1 MRAPFSV
8 LEHHR
13 AMTALAIGLALAT
26 SFSLYSLMNRR
37 QLLTAAALA
46 PLAAAPLVPAPVL
59 AEDPPELNAEQV
71 LELVRRSYALQNHRM
86 NGQLRDD
93 DTGKVE
99 PLELTLTGKVMRFRF
114 KNPPPEIVH
123 LDLTTAP
130 ATLWQVKAGGS
141 SPVPLANAAEPV
153 RGMDFNYEDLSLRF
167 TYWKNVKMMDSTAR
181 LTAARVK
188 CWLIRVTAPDQKGP
202 YYTVDLWVEKESG
215 GVAKMEAYD
224 TRSKMIKRFQVTKVQ
239 KVDGATVLKEMR
251 IESFNPGDGAP
262 KGRTYLTLDKP
273 EKQ

>member
-8 LEHHR
+8 LECHR
-13 AMTALAIGLALAT
+13 TMTALAIGLALAT

-37 QLLTAAALA
+37 QLLTAAVAPVVALSIA
-46 PLAAAPLVPAPVL
+46 PAPAV
-59 AEDPPELNAEQV
+59 AADPPELNAEQV

-86 NGQLRDD
+86 AGQLRDD
-93 DTGKVE
+93 DSGKTE

-130 ATLWQVKAGGS
+130 ATLWQVKSGGS
-141 SPVPLANAAEPV
+141 SLIPVANAADPV

-167 TYWKNVKMMDSTAR
+167 TYWKNVKMMDTSAR

-224 TRSKMIKRFQVTKVQ
+224 TRSKMVKRFQVTKVQ

-251 IESFNPGDGAP
+251 IESFNPGDGAA

>member
-1 MRAPFSV
+1 MPAPFSV
-8 LEHHR
+8 MELHR
-13 AMTALAIGLALAT
+13 SMVALAIGLALAT
-26 SFSLYSLMNRR
+26 CFSILTLMNRR
-37 QLLTAAALA
+37 HLLATALAAPVAAALA
-46 PLAAAPLVPAPVL
+46 PALH
-59 AEDPPELNAEQV
+59 AEDAPELNAEQV

-86 NGQLRDD
+86 AGELRDD
-93 DTGKVE
+93 DSGKVE

-114 KNPPPEIVH
+114 KNAPPEIVH
-123 LDLTTAP
+123 LDLTTTP
-130 ATLWQVKAGGS
+130 ATLWQVKSGGS
-141 SPVPLANAAEPV
+141 SPIPLANAADPV

-167 TYWKNVKMMDSTAR
+167 TYWKNVKMMDANAR

-202 YYTVDLWVEKESG
+202 YYTVDLWVEKASG
-215 GVAKMEAYD
+215 GVAKMIAYN
-224 TRSKMIKRFQVTKVQ
+224 TASKEVKRFQVTKIQ

-251 IESFNPGDGAP
+251 IESFNPLNGEQ

>member
-8 LEHHR
+8 MELHR
-13 AMTALAIGLALAT
+13 TMTALAIGLALAT
-26 SFSLYSLMNRR
+26 CFSIFTLMNRR
-37 QLLTAAALA
+37 HLLSTALAA
-46 PLAAAPLVPAPVL
+46 PLAAPFAPALHA
-59 AEDPPELNAEQV
+59 AEAPELTAEQV
-71 LELVRRSYALQNHRM
+71 LVLVRRSYALQNHRM
-86 NGQLRDD
+86 AGRLRDD
-93 DTGKVE
+93 DSGKEE
-99 PLELTLTGKVMRFRF
+99 PLELTLTGNVMRFRF
-114 KNPPPEIVH
+114 KNAPPEIVH
-123 LDLTTAP
+123 LDLTTTP
-130 ATLWQVKAGGS
+130 ATLWQVKSGGS
-141 SPVPLANAAEPV
+141 TPIPLSNAADSV

-167 TYWKNVKMMDSTAR
+167 TYWKNVKMMDANAR

-224 TRSKMIKRFQVTKVQ
+224 TRSKMIKRFQVTKIQ

-251 IESFNPGDGAP
+251 IESFNPLNGSQ